1 MISVYFC
8 AESFAYIVLKC
19 FPEGEKKIIF
29 DEETGEHLTVEQFTI
44 DEMEKE
50 LLSDW
55 LFEEI

>member
-1 MISVYFC
+1 MC
-8 AESFAYIVLKC
+8 N
-19 FPEGEKKIIF
+19 EKKIIF